1 VSKIEKPENQP
12 RKHPSTELRAGEM
25 RKARKKAFNVQEPPG
40 VRDQLTVM
48 VAGKTLENG
57 KKE

>member
-25 RKARKKAFNVQEPPG
+25 RKARQKAFNVKEPPRVG
-40 VRDQLTVM
+40 DQLTVI
-48 VAGKTLENG
+48 VASKTLENG
-57 KKE
+57 EKE